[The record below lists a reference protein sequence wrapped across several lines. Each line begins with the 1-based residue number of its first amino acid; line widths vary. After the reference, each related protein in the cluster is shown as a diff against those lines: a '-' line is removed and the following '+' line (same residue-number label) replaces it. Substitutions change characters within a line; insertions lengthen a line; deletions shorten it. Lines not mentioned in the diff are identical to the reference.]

1 MGHGGCLATPK
12 HQIQSKKIEDLPI
25 GVAAKTHQFFIFYFF
40 SSGVVRLAHTA
51 KNHPSSFCLFFIIIF
66 LKNLLFLINFY
77 IMTRTR
83 GGPSIFERKM

>member
-51 KNHPSSFCLFFIIIF
+51 KNHPSSFCLFFYYFFKKFIIF
-66 LKNLLFLINFY
+66 N
-77 IMTRTR
+77 
-83 GGPSIFERKM
+83 